1 MPTGV
6 CVDSSTCN
14 ATWTPS
20 VIATH
25 RPVSYTHLDVYKR
38 QPRLMT
44 ALVEEAVSI
53 GDLVRVFEFRQA
65 KSAMVEMTLPPT
77 SPYAGARVGDIPW
90 PEDTVLVGIIR
101 EGRPIAPSRDDALE
115 PQDELLFIAARTM
128 EDNLENLLS
137 PGHLPRGK
145 DEDLSLIHISPMPMM
160 PNMKA

>member
-1 MPTGV
+1 MFDEAWGV
-6 CVDSSTCN
+6 DVAVST
-14 ATWTPS
+14 
-20 VIATH
+20 
-25 RPVSYTHLDVYKR
+25 
-38 QPRLMT
+38 PRLMT

-145 DEDLSLIHISPMPMM
+145 DEDDDDE
-160 PNMKA
+160 